1 MEIDIGIG
9 KTGRRAWGFDDIAIV
24 PSRRTR
30 DPDDVDIS
38 WEIDAYR
45 FELPMM
51 ASAMD
56 SAVSPAIAVE
66 IGRLGG
72 LAVLNLEG
80 LWTRYEDP
88 DVAYAEIAALSP
100 EKATRRMQEIY
111 LEPIKPDLVGR
122 RIAEMAAEGIITA
135 ASLTPQRVEQYAGPA
150 VEAGLHILVIQGTV
164 VSAEHVSTREEPLNL
179 RRFISNFDVPVVVG
193 GCASYSTALHLMR
206 TGAVGVLVGV
216 GPGAACTTR
225 GVLGVGVPQATAIAD
240 AAGARIRHLDETGRY
255 VHVIADGGMRTGGDV
270 AKAIACGADA
280 VMLGS
285 PIASATEAPGRGSH
299 WGMAAFHPTLPRGA
313 RVEVGDQGTLAEIL
327 VGPAHEN
334 DGRRN
339 LFGALRVSMATTG
352 YADVKEFQKAEVMVA
367 PALQSEGKALQRS
380 QRVGMG

>member
-1 MEIDIGIG
+1 MDIDIGIG
-9 KTGRRAWGFDDIAIV
+9 KSGRRAWGFDDIAIV

-51 ASAMD
+51 AAAMD
-56 SAVSPAIAVE
+56 SGVSPATAIAV
-66 IGRLGG
+66 GRLGG

-88 DVAYAEIAALSP
+88 EPLFEEIAALDRAA
-100 EKATRRMQEIY
+100 ATGRMQEIY
-111 LEPIKPDLVGR
+111 SAPIIPDLIGR
-122 RIAEMAAEGIITA
+122 RISEMKSAGVVTA
-135 ASLTPQRVEQYAGPA
+135 ASLTPQRVEQYAGLTVA
-150 VEAGLHILVIQGTV
+150 AGLDILVVQGTV
-164 VSAEHVSTREEPLNL
+164 VSAEHVSTRNDPLDLN
-179 RRFISNFDVPVVVG
+179 RFIAGFDLPVVVG

-240 AAGARIRHLDETGRY
+240 AAGARIRYLDETGRY
-255 VHVIADGGMRTGGDV
+255 VHVIADGGMRTGGDI

-285 PIASATEAPGRGSH
+285 PIASAAEAPGRGFH
-299 WGMAAFHPTLPRGA
+299 WGMATFHPTLPRGA
-313 RVEVGDQGTLAEIL
+313 RVETGVLGTLEEVL
-327 VGPAHEN
+327 LGPAREN

-352 YADVKEFQKAEVMVA
+352 YADLKEYQKAEVMVA
-367 PALQSEGKALQRS
+367 PAIVSEGKALQRD